1 MTREEFENNCI
12 QVKPQDNK
20 RPTDEEY
27 KLIEYVYTFHPAI
40 SETEGKKQIAYL
52 YMNFGMS
59 IIRDMKARAELM
71 EQKEYQ
77 IRLTKATLKKLQEQI
92 EEIREGGDSSAKIKK
107 LVKRAV
113 EEHKSSVIR
122 TNEVWMEGKV
132 EDYWLDNSG
141 ALIIQYES
149 GNQWRYKDLDL
160 PFPTWT
166 KVK

>member
-1 MTREEFENNCI
+1 MTREEFNQKCI
-12 QVKPQDNK
+12 EAKPQDNK

-27 KLIEYVYTFHPAI
+27 KIIEYVYTFHPAI

-59 IIRDMKARAELM
+59 IIRDMKPRAELM
-71 EQKEYQ
+71 KKKEYQ
-77 IRLTKATLKKLQEQI
+77 IVTTKTTLEKLQEQI
-92 EEIREGGDSSAKIKK
+92 AEIREGGDSGIRIRK

-122 TNEVWMEGKV
+122 TNEVWMEGEV
-132 EDYWLDNSG
+132 EDYWWDNSG